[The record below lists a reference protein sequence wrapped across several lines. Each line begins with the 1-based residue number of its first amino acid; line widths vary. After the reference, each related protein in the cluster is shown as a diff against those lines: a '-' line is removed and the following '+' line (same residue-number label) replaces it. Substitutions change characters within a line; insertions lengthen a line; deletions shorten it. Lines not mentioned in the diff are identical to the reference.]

1 MCTNSSHSSFIARPL
16 VSFLFHRQAQ
26 AAAGEAIGLS
36 DDDLAEVITEIKKL
50 WPECRMV
57 RGSPRYSQSNGG
69 VERVNRT
76 VQYKLGHWMNET
88 NSVRWT
94 IGCKLVQ
101 WRYNTQH
108 HRTVGTTPYH
118 LLVGQ
123 APGVGISQLP
133 LDTAL
138 LNTLATEAELNQLV
152 DIESLNEQ
160 LNANEEGSVDEEAIN
175 EAEQDAQEPQPGEQ
189 EFEALFLGGPGLD
202 GEVGDTDDAQ
212 PIEQGHENVGAAELV
227 GIQGGAIDDA
237 QPREQGHDDHVGAAE
252 NVGNEEGAIDAA
264 PHPDQQRREVNDFG
278 VVFGSAALAQ
288 GTTNNGKPDY
298 YNSDS
303 DEDLPL
309 SALKERGEKTT
320 GDTNDTVWQVLV
332 SELDAKV
339 DREYLQRTKLGEKAP
354 IAYCTN
360 VKDITAV
367 TSFVPAILVR
377 VSTKKWELMDEN
389 DDEMEQLEWD
399 GDDGICNML
408 GMYIRHPDKEFC
420 EYFQSMKRASED
432 TQMVDDSMTP
442 RRKEMRKRAH
452 EKMVKASESMKKRA
466 REQSGG
472 EKVCEV
478 GEVVLVPLSDMDRLK
493 VDPANLLGV
502 IVQVDKTSSMARVAV
517 KTGLLKNWYAY
528 HRLGHVK
535 GDGNN
540 VELNGLSEVLNNWQT
555 LKVTSEREANRKLSQ
570 VGGQGR
576 GCVTCSCKGKCNTNH
591 CSCKKAGRICTSAC
605 HRNNFCCENHDRH

>member
-1 MCTNSSHSSFIARPL
+1 MSFSLICGTITLIIYCSSSC
-16 VSFLFHRQAQ
+16 LFFVVHRQAQ

-57 RGSPRYSQSNGG
+57 RGSPRHSQSNGG

-76 VQYKLGHWMNET
+76 VQYKLGNWMNET

-123 APGVGISQLP
+123 APRVGISQLP

-138 LNTLATEAELNQLV
+138 LETLATEAELNQLV

-160 LNANEEGSVDEEAIN
+160 LNANEEEGSVDEEAIN

-202 GEVGDTDDAQ
+202 GEVGDMDDAQ
-212 PIEQGHENVGAAELV
+212 PIEQGHENVGEAELV

-237 QPREQGHDDHVGAAE
+237 QPREQINPAAVGPAAAAAPAAAGAAP
-252 NVGNEEGAIDAA
+252 AA
-264 PHPDQQRREVNDFG
+264 AA
-278 VVFGSAALAQ
+278 AALAQ

-298 YNSDS
+298 YDSDS

-332 SELDAKV
+332 SELDATV
-339 DREYLQRTKLGEKAP
+339 DQEYLQRTKLGEKVP

-420 EYFQSMKRASED
+420 EYFQSMKRASDD

-478 GEVVLVPLSDMDRLK
+478 GEVVLVPVSDMDRSK

-502 IVQVDKTSSMARVAV
+502 IVQVDKTRSSARVAV

-540 VELNGLSEVLNNWQT
+540 VELNGLSEVLKNWQT

-591 CSCKKAGRICTSAC
+591 CSCKKAQRICTSAC

>member
-1 MCTNSSHSSFIARPL
+1 MSFSLICGTITLIIYCSSSC
-16 VSFLFHRQAQ
+16 LFFVVHRQAQ

-57 RGSPRYSQSNGG
+57 RGSPRHSQSNGG

-76 VQYKLGHWMNET
+76 VQYKLGNWMNET

-123 APGVGISQLP
+123 APRVGISQLP

-138 LNTLATEAELNQLV
+138 LETLATEAELNQLV

-160 LNANEEGSVDEEAIN
+160 LNANEEEGSVDEEAIN

-202 GEVGDTDDAQ
+202 GEVGDMDDAQ
-212 PIEQGHENVGAAELV
+212 PIEQGHENVGEAELV

-237 QPREQGHDDHVGAAE
+237 QPREQINPAAVGPAAAAPPAAVAAPAAAGAAP
-252 NVGNEEGAIDAA
+252 AA
-264 PHPDQQRREVNDFG
+264 AA
-278 VVFGSAALAQ
+278 AALAQ

-298 YNSDS
+298 YDSDS

-332 SELDAKV
+332 SELDATV
-339 DREYLQRTKLGEKAP
+339 DQEYLQRTKLGEKVP

-420 EYFQSMKRASED
+420 EYFQSMKRASDD

-478 GEVVLVPLSDMDRLK
+478 GEVVLVPVSDMDRSK

-502 IVQVDKTSSMARVAV
+502 IVQVDKTRSSARVAV

-540 VELNGLSEVLNNWQT
+540 VELNGLSEVLKNWQT

-591 CSCKKAGRICTSAC
+591 CSCKKAQRICTSAC